1 MRPNRH
7 TPSPP
12 AVALLASLAAC
23 AGSSGARYQDANMD
37 FAAVRNVAVMPFQ
50 NLSRETAAG
59 ERVRDVFSTM
69 LMATGAMYV
78 TPTGEVQ
85 RAIAKGQI
93 QTPTALGT
101 EDVVKLG
108 QMLKVDALITGVVRE
123 YGEVRAGQAS
133 GSVVA
138 LSVQMVETATGRVV
152 WSAASTKGGVGL
164 GDRLLG
170 ASGTPMNQVTEAA
183 VDDLLNK
190 LFK

>member
-1 MRPNRH
+1 MRPIRPSR
-7 TPSPP
+7 TPT
-12 AVALLASLAAC
+12 AVVLVASLAAC
-23 AGSSGARYQDANMD
+23 AGSSGVRYQDASMD
-37 FAAVRNVAVMPFQ
+37 FAAVKNVGIMPFQ
-50 NLSRETAAG
+50 NLSRETTAG
-59 ERVRDVFSTM
+59 ERVRDVFATM

-78 TPTGEVQ
+78 TPLGEVQ

-93 QTPTALGT
+93 QTPTALST
-101 EDVVKLG
+101 EDVLKLG

-133 GSVVA
+133 GNIIAV
-138 LSVQMVETATGRVV
+138 SVQMVETATGKVV
-152 WSAASTKGGVGL
+152 WSAASTKGGVSL